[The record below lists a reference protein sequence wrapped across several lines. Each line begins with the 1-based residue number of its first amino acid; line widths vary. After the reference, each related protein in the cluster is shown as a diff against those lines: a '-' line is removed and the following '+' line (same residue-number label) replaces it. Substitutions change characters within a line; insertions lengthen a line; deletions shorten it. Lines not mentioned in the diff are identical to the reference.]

1 MTSYRFARIG
11 KTRFSITKALTIV
24 VCEQFPFKSAAQTSI
39 AAVFSKAIR
48 SMNLDFPAWHL
59 WVENNYFKA
68 LPLPLAFFHTGS
80 YNSVRPSAVN
90 CKQWTS
96 QTRYHVSCC
105 DYWWTKANVPTL
117 GAVMVCFIWNS
128 ENVVFQPSAS
138 TCFKNDD
145 FQKKKQKTIKIIKS
159 CKLCIFT

>member
-68 LPLPLAFFHTGS
+68 LPLPPAFFHTGS
-80 YNSVRPSAVN
+80 YKSVRPSAVN
-90 CKQWTS
+90 CKHWTS

-105 DYWWTKANVPTL
+105 DYWWAKANVPTL
-117 GAVMVCFIWNS
+117 GALMVCFIWNS
-128 ENVVFQPSAS
+128 ENVVFQPVRL
-138 TCFKNDD
+138 DLL
-145 FQKKKQKTIKIIKS
+145 QKRWLPKK
-159 CKLCIFT
+159 

>member
-68 LPLPLAFFHTGS
+68 LPLPPAFFHTGS
-80 YNSVRPSAVN
+80 YKSVGPSAVN
-90 CKQWTS
+90 CKHWTS
-96 QTRYHVSCC
+96 QTRYQVSCC
-105 DYWWTKANVPTL
+105 FVKCEVSAGLFFACVYYCCSWEEKSANGWSLTSRL
-117 GAVMVCFIWNS
+117 HKHISFL
-128 ENVVFQPSAS
+128 F
-138 TCFKNDD
+138 
-145 FQKKKQKTIKIIKS
+145 S
-159 CKLCIFT
+159 CVY